1 MLLFKELLLRMSKV
15 KNISHSLINI
25 FLLINLKKE
34 NVFQIFKESILEEE
48 FIIDS
53 DKEILKDLY
62 ISVKNLMNKL
72 NTIARLFKFKKSV
85 KYDINTDLHLN
96 SLDILPSNEKI
107 MLLENNTLYNF
118 KLRDLISCWKL
129 ALLNSQGLFPKPLKV
144 KNPYTNLYIKTHN
157 LYNIY
162 FNCLNMY
169 VNLPLC
175 ITIFFKCN
183 MNMGKYKSH
192 YYTTLKEV
200 AIINFI
206 RNNNYY
212 ELFEQLLNLL
222 HDNRKLVNYTTF
234 TNYCSISTRTKAVN
248 MFKPM
253 LMNYLLSKFSCNP
266 IVKEQKQNVLNK
278 QLLAIVKLTPD
289 FGFERGFDVMRYV
302 PMAER
307 SSRTTPP
314 PPPPNLINQIRNRRT
329 RIIRNSLNSSLI
341 DSDSDESIDLDIVE
355 TIEQT
360 VQQTPITPP
369 SPTPTQNNIVIP
381 PPPPPQSEN
390 NIVIPPPP
398 PPQSENNIVIPP
410 PPPPTV
416 ILPIRRPV
424 NPQPPPP
431 NITINTNI
439 NPFVTRNQLSRTPI
453 NRRTSNTRQNIASL
467 NNLELNVRDISQQS
481 NYIHRLRIFR

>member
-15 KNISHSLINI
+15 KNISPSLINI

-62 ISVKNLMNKL
+62 ISVKKLMNKL
-72 NTIARLFKFKKSV
+72 NTISRIFKFKKSV

-96 SLDILPSNEKI
+96 SLDILPNNEKM

-144 KNPYTNLYIKTHN
+144 KNPYTNLHIKTHN

-169 VNLPLC
+169 INLPMC

-183 MNMGKYKSH
+183 MNIGKYQLH

-212 ELFEQLLNLL
+212 ELFEQVLNLL

-234 TNYCSISTRTKAVN
+234 TNYCSITTRTKAVKT
-248 MFKPM
+248 FKPM

-266 IVKEQKQNVLNK
+266 IVKEQKINILKK
-278 QLLAIVKLTPD
+278 QLIAFVKLTPD
-289 FGFERGFDVMRYV
+289 FGFERGFDIMRYV
-302 PMAER
+302 PISER
-307 SSRTTPP
+307 PSRTNPP
-314 PPPPNLINQIRNRRT
+314 PPPPNLVNQIRNRRRT
-329 RIIRNSLNSSLI
+329 RIVRNSFNMSIS
-341 DSDSDESIDLDIVE
+341 DSESDESIDLDIVE
-355 TIEQT
+355 SIEEV
-360 VQQTPITPP
+360 VQQTSIPP
-369 SPTPTQNNIVIP
+369 PPPPTQNNIVIP
-381 PPPPPQSEN
+381 PPPPPTQ
-390 NIVIPPPP
+390 
-398 PPQSENNIVIPP
+398 NNIVIPP

-424 NPQPPPP
+424 NPPPPPPP
-431 NITINTNI
+431 NITINTNV
-439 NPFVTRNQLSRTPI
+439 NPFITRNQLSRTPI
-453 NRRTSNTRQNIASL
+453 NRNATNTRQNIASL
-467 NNLELNVRDISQQS
+467 NNNLRLNIRERRIQS
-481 NYIHRLRIFR
+481 NHVQGLRFLR

>member
-15 KNISHSLINI
+15 KKISHSLINI

-34 NVFQIFKESILEEE
+34 NVFQIFKESIIEEE

-53 DKEILKDLY
+53 DKELLKDLY

-72 NTIARLFKFKKSV
+72 NTIARIFKFKKSV

-144 KNPYTNLYIKTHN
+144 KNPYTNLHIKTHN

-183 MNMGKYKSH
+183 MNIGKYQSH

-212 ELFEQLLNLL
+212 ELFEQVLNLL

-248 MFKPM
+248 IFKPM

-266 IVKEQKQNVLNK
+266 IVKEQKLNILKK
-278 QLLAIVKLTPD
+278 QLIVFVKLTPN

-302 PMAER
+302 PMTER

-329 RIIRNSLNSSLI
+329 RIVRNAFNMSIS
-341 DSDSDESIDLDIVE
+341 DSESDESIDLDIVE
-355 TIEQT
+355 SIEQA
-360 VQQTPITPP
+360 VQETSIPP
-369 SPTPTQNNIVIP
+369 PPTQNNIVIP
-381 PPPPPQSEN
+381 PPPPPPIQN
-390 NIVIPPPP
+390 NIVIPPPS
-398 PPQSENNIVIPP
+398 QNNIVIPP

-424 NPQPPPP
+424 NPPPPPPPP

-439 NPFVTRNQLSRTPI
+439 NPFVSRNQLSRTPV
-453 NRRTSNTRQNIASL
+453 NRTTINTRQNIASL
-467 NNLELNVRDISQQS
+467 NNNLRLNIRDRNQQS
-481 NYIHRLRIFR
+481 SHIQGLRFLR

>member
-15 KNISHSLINI
+15 KNISPSLINI
-25 FLLINLKKE
+25 FLLINLRKE

-62 ISVKNLMNKL
+62 ISVKKLINKL
-72 NTIARLFKFKKSV
+72 NTISRIFKFKKSV

-96 SLDILPSNEKI
+96 SLDILPNNEKM

-144 KNPYTNLYIKTHN
+144 KNPYTNLHIKTHN

-169 VNLPLC
+169 VNLPTC

-183 MNMGKYKSH
+183 MNIGKYQSH

-212 ELFEQLLNLL
+212 ELFEQVLNLL

-234 TNYCSISTRTKAVN
+234 TNYCSITTRTKAIKT
-248 MFKPM
+248 FKPM

-266 IVKEQKQNVLNK
+266 IVKEQKLNILKK
-278 QLLAIVKLTPD
+278 QLIAFVKLTPD
-289 FGFERGFDVMRYV
+289 FGFERGFDIMRYV
-302 PMAER
+302 PLAER
-307 SSRTTPP
+307 PSGTTPP
-314 PPPPNLINQIRNRRT
+314 PPPPNLVSQIRNRRRT
-329 RIIRNSLNSSLI
+329 RIVRNSFNMSIS
-341 DSDSDESIDLDIVE
+341 DSESDESIDLDIIE
-355 TIEQT
+355 SIEQA
-360 VQQTPITPP
+360 VQQTSIP
-369 SPTPTQNNIVIP
+369 P
-381 PPPPPQSEN
+381 PPPPPQS
-390 NIVIPPPP
+390 NIVVPP
-398 PPQSENNIVIPP
+398 PP

-424 NPQPPPP
+424 NPPPPPPP
-431 NITINTNI
+431 NITINTDV
-439 NPFVTRNQLSRTPI
+439 NPFITRNQLSRTPI
-453 NRRTSNTRQNIASL
+453 NRTTRNTRQNITTL
-467 NNLELNVRDISQQS
+467 NNNLRLNIRERRIQS
-481 NYIHRLRIFR
+481 NHIQGLRFLR

>member
-15 KNISHSLINI
+15 KNISPSLINI
-25 FLLINLKKE
+25 FLLINLRKE

-62 ISVKNLMNKL
+62 ISVKKLINKL
-72 NTIARLFKFKKSV
+72 NTISRIFKFKKSV

-96 SLDILPSNEKI
+96 SLDILPNNEKM

-129 ALLNSQGLFPKPLKV
+129 ALLNSHGLFPKPLKV
-144 KNPYTNLYIKTHN
+144 KNPYTNLHIKTHN

-169 VNLPLC
+169 VNLPMC

-183 MNMGKYKSH
+183 MNIGKYQSH

-212 ELFEQLLNLL
+212 ELFEQVLNLL

-248 MFKPM
+248 TFKPM

-266 IVKEQKQNVLNK
+266 IVKEQKLNILKK
-278 QLLAIVKLTPD
+278 QLIAFVKLTPD
-289 FGFERGFDVMRYV
+289 FGFERGFDIMRYV
-302 PMAER
+302 PLAER
-307 SSRTTPP
+307 PSMTTPP
-314 PPPPNLINQIRNRRT
+314 PPPPNLVSQIRNRRRT
-329 RIIRNSLNSSLI
+329 RIVRNSFNMSIS
-341 DSDSDESIDLDIVE
+341 DSESDESIDLDIVE
-355 TIEQT
+355 SIEQA
-360 VQQTPITPP
+360 VQQTSIP
-369 SPTPTQNNIVIP
+369 P
-381 PPPPPQSEN
+381 PPPPPQS
-390 NIVIPPPP
+390 NIVVP
-398 PPQSENNIVIPP
+398 PP

-424 NPQPPPP
+424 NPPPPPPP
-431 NITINTNI
+431 NITINTDV
-439 NPFVTRNQLSRTPI
+439 NPFITRNQLSRTPI
-453 NRRTSNTRQNIASL
+453 NRSTHNTRQNIASL
-467 NNLELNVRDISQQS
+467 NNNLRLNIRERRIQS
-481 NYIHRLRIFR
+481 THIQGLRFLR

>member
-15 KNISHSLINI
+15 KNISPSLINI

-34 NVFQIFKESILEEE
+34 NVFQIFKDSILEEE

-62 ISVKNLMNKL
+62 ISVKNLINKL
-72 NTIARLFKFKKSV
+72 NTIARIFKYKKSV

-96 SLDILPSNEKI
+96 SLDVLSNNEKI

-118 KLRDLISCWKL
+118 KLRDLLSCWKL

-144 KNPYTNLYIKTHN
+144 KNPYTNLHIKTHN

-169 VNLPLC
+169 VNLPMC

-183 MNMGKYKSH
+183 MNIGKYQSH

-212 ELFEQLLNLL
+212 ELFEQVLNLL

-234 TNYCSISTRTKAVN
+234 TNYCSITTRTKAVKT
-248 MFKPM
+248 FKPM

-266 IVKEQKQNVLNK
+266 IVKEQKLNILKK
-278 QLLAIVKLTPD
+278 QLKVFVKLTPD
-289 FGFERGFDVMRYV
+289 FGFERGFDIMRYV
-302 PMAER
+302 PLAER

-314 PPPPNLINQIRNRRT
+314 PPPSNLVNQLRNRRRTRT
-329 RIIRNSLNSSLI
+329 RIIRNSFNSSLT
-341 DSDSDESIDLDIVE
+341 DSESDDSIDLDIVE
-355 TIEQT
+355 SIEAV
-360 VQQTPITPP
+360 VQQTSIPP
-369 SPTPTQNNIVIP
+369 PPTPTQTNIVIP
-381 PPPPPQSEN
+381 PPPSL
-390 NIVIPPPP
+390 PPPP
-398 PPQSENNIVIPP
+398 PTQNNTVTPPPP

-416 ILPIRRPV
+416 ILPISRPV
-424 NPQPPPP
+424 NPPPPPPP

-439 NPFVTRNQLSRTPI
+439 NPFITRNQLSRTPI
-453 NRRTSNTRQNIASL
+453 NRNRNTTRQNISSL
-467 NNLELNVRDISQQS
+467 NNLQLNIRDRLGQRS
-481 NYIHRLRIFR
+481 NNIQGLRFFR